1 MIKKFKKGLGL
12 IELMITVSIISV
24 AMFAFAQA
32 AIVFLRAANISSQPQ
47 IAAQLAQEGIEAVR
61 SLRNESWSTNIASLT
76 VDTKYYPIINSS
88 SWQLDT
94 VDPGPLQGK
103 FTRFVKFSSVQRDF
117 NDDIVSSG
125 GTVDADTLQVK
136 VTIQWTDE
144 REQVRNFDLITYLTN
159 FLDN

>member
-12 IELMITVSIISV
+12 IELLITVSIISI

-47 IAAQLAQEGIEAVR
+47 VAAQLAQEGIEAVR
-61 SLRNESWSTNIASLT
+61 SLRNESWSANIASLT
-76 VDTKYYPIINSS
+76 VGTQYYPIISS
-88 SWQLDT
+88 DSWQLDT
-94 VDPGPLQGK
+94 VDPGPLQEK
-103 FTRFVKFSSVQRDF
+103 FTRFVKFSSVERDF

-144 REQVRNFDLITYLTN
+144 REQVRNFDLVTYLTN
-159 FLDN
+159 FLGN